1 MVFTDFPE
9 DFNFPQVSFR
19 RIRKLSPP
27 PKKQLIH
34 VNGKFMYDELTI
46 LPQTTVNPIFYHIHT
61 EMCLQGALG
70 AGEDIGVKLVA
81 MLAWNRKTPN

>member
-1 MVFTDFPE
+1 
-9 DFNFPQVSFR
+9 
-19 RIRKLSPP
+19 
-27 PKKQLIH
+27 
-34 VNGKFMYDELTI
+34 MYDELTI

-81 MLAWNRKTPN
+81 MLAWNWKTPN